1 MLGYFITFIH
11 ILSLGVIIVGL
22 SQVIVY
28 VAEIVLA
35 GRALFVR
42 PPLGES
48 SMLWRR
54 YGDLTPPVAVVA
66 PAYNEEKSIVGSVRS
81 LLSIQYPSLE
91 VIVVNDGSKDATL
104 KNLIDAFG
112 LAPVDRPFEPA
123 IKHRPIHGLYASPK
137 YPQLLVIDKEN
148 GRGKADAMNAGI
160 SLSRAPLICAIDA
173 DSLIE
178 PDALMRAVR
187 PFVDDPERTIAVGG
201 TIRIANG
208 CKISGGRV
216 TEIGLPRNFLA
227 LVQIVEYLRAFLLA
241 RLAWSRMQTLLIV
254 SGAFGI
260 FRRRAVIEVGGY
272 DADTVGEDLELIIKL
287 HRFNREQKRDYR
299 IEFIPEPVCWTE
311 APETLA
317 GLGKQRSRWQRG
329 SMETFAKHNDML
341 MRPRYGRV
349 GSLGLGHIFLVDMLG
364 PPVEALGYVIIPLA
378 WAFGFLN
385 VEYLLAFLAVTF
397 TFGIAIS
404 VASLVLEELE
414 LRRFPKSRD
423 LLVLAGVAVLENF
436 GYRQLS
442 NFWRIRGMVQYFRG
456 VKAWGD
462 MPRLGLAK

>member
-1 MLGYFITFIH
+1 MRDFLVTALHVVSI
-11 ILSLGVIIVGL
+11 GVIFVGL
-22 SQVIVY
+22 VQVLVY
-28 VAEIVLA
+28 LAEIILA
-35 GRALFVR
+35 SRALIVR

-48 SMLWRR
+48 SILWRR
-54 YGDLTPPVAVVA
+54 YGDLTPPVAVIA

-91 VIVVNDGSKDATL
+91 VIVVNDGSRDGTL
-104 KNLIDAFG
+104 AKLIEAFG
-112 LAPVDRPFEPA
+112 LERIERSFEPA
-123 IKHRPIHGLYASPK
+123 IKHRPIHGLYASPR

-216 TEIGLPRNFLA
+216 AEIGLPRNVLA
-227 LVQIVEYLRAFLLA
+227 LTQIVEYLRAFLLA
-241 RLAWSRMQTLLIV
+241 RLAWSRMETLMIV

-272 DADTVGEDLELIIKL
+272 DPDTVGEDLELITRL
-287 HRFNREQKRDYR
+287 HRYNRERKRDYR

-311 APETLA
+311 APETLE

-329 SMETFAKHNDML
+329 AMETLFKHGDML
-341 MRPRYGRV
+341 FRRRYGRV
-349 GSLGLGHIFLVDMLG
+349 GSLGLGHIFLVDLIG
-364 PPVEALGYVIIPLA
+364 PPVEVLGYFIIPLA
-378 WAFGFLN
+378 WAFGILA
-385 VEYLLAFLAVTF
+385 VDYLLAFLALIF
-397 TFGIAIS
+397 TFGVAIS
-404 VASLVLEELE
+404 VASLVLEEIE
-414 LRRFPKSRD
+414 LRRFPKARD
-423 LLVLAGVAVLENF
+423 LLVLAGVAILENF

-442 NFWRIRGMVQYFRG
+442 NFWRVRGMYQYFRG

-462 MPRLGLAK
+462 MPRLGLAG

>member
-1 MLGYFITFIH
+1 MRDFLITSLH
-11 ILSLGVIIVGL
+11 VVSLGVITVGL
-22 SQVIVY
+22 LQVMVY
-28 VAEIVLA
+28 LAEIVLA
-35 GRALFVR
+35 SRALFIR

-48 SMLWRR
+48 SILWRR
-54 YGDLTPPVAVVA
+54 YGDLTPPVAVIA

-104 KNLIDAFG
+104 AKLIEAFG
-112 LAPVDRPFEPA
+112 LERIERSFEPA
-123 IKHRPIHGLYASPK
+123 VRHKPIRGLYASPR
-137 YPQLLVIDKEN
+137 YPQLLVVDKEN
-148 GRGKADAMNAGI
+148 GNGKADAMNAGI
-160 SLSRAPLICAIDA
+160 SLSRAPLLCAIDA

-208 CKISGGRV
+208 CKINGGRV
-216 TEIGLPRNFLA
+216 AEIGLPKNFLA
-227 LVQIVEYLRAFLLA
+227 LTQIVEYLRAFLLA
-241 RLAWSRMQTLLIV
+241 RLAWSRMQTLMIV

-272 DADTVGEDLELIIKL
+272 DPDTVGEDLELIIRL
-287 HRFNREQKRDYR
+287 HRYNREQKRDYR

-311 APETLA
+311 APETLE

-329 SMETFAKHNDML
+329 SMETFFKHRDML

-364 PPVEALGYVIIPLA
+364 PPVEVLGYILIPLA
-378 WAFGFLN
+378 WAFGILAVDYF
-385 VEYLLAFLAVTF
+385 LAFLAIIF

-404 VASLVLEELE
+404 VASLVLEEIE
-414 LRRFPKSRD
+414 LRRFPRARD
-423 LLVLAGVAVLENF
+423 LLVLASVAVLENF

-442 NFWRIRGMVQYFRG
+442 NVWRVRGMIQYFRG

-462 MPRLGLAK
+462 MPRLGLAG

>member
-1 MLGYFITFIH
+1 MAPFLITALHIVSIGIILVGML
-11 ILSLGVIIVGL
+11 
-22 SQVIVY
+22 QVTVY
-28 VAEIVLA
+28 IAELVLA
-35 GRALFVR
+35 SRALFLR

-48 SMLWRR
+48 SILWRR

-91 VIVVNDGSKDATL
+91 LIVVNDGSKDATL
-104 KNLIDAFG
+104 ANLIDAFG
-112 LAPVDRPFEPA
+112 LLPVDRPFEPA
-123 IKHRPIHGLYASPK
+123 IKHKTIYGLYASPR

-148 GRGKADAMNAGI
+148 GNGKADAMNAGI
-160 SLSRAPLICAIDA
+160 SLARAPLICAIDA

-208 CKISGGRV
+208 CRISGGRV
-216 TEIGLPRNFLA
+216 SEIALPRNYLA
-227 LVQIVEYLRAFLLA
+227 LTQIVEYLRAFLLA
-241 RLAWSRMQTLLIV
+241 RLAWSRVQTLMIV

-260 FRRRAVIEVGGY
+260 FRRRAVIEIGGY
-272 DADTVGEDLELIIKL
+272 DPDTVGEDLELITRL

-311 APETLA
+311 APETLS

-329 SMETFAKHNDML
+329 AMETFAKHGDML

-349 GSLGLGHIFLVDMLG
+349 GSLGLGHIFLVDVLG
-364 PPVEALGYVIIPLA
+364 PPAEILGYLIIPLA
-378 WAFGFLN
+378 WA
-385 VEYLLAFLAVTF
+385 
-397 TFGIAIS
+397 FGIAIS

-414 LRRFPKSRD
+414 LRRFPRARD
-423 LLVLAGVAVLENF
+423 LLILAGVAILENF
-436 GYRQLS
+436 GYRQLC
-442 NFWRIRGMVQYFRG
+442 NLWRVRGMYQYFRG

-462 MPRLGLAK
+462 MPRLGLAR